1 MTIKLL
7 REIFVN
13 CNIPDDVTLM
23 SDSMWEC
30 DETDMNGVYYN
41 QKTKTIIFTQGNEK
55 KYDDNPDYKA
65 LYFYDKTKETVF
77 ESWNLKCSK

>member
-7 REIFVN
+7 KEIFVK

-41 QKTKTIIFTQGNEK
+41 QKTKTIIFTQRKEK
-55 KYDDNPDYKA
+55 NMTITLIIKH
-65 LYFYDKTKETVF
+65 FIFMT
-77 ESWNLKCSK
+77 ESKKRFLKVGT